1 MKSQE
6 PINQHKVHHSLIEP
20 AEIVGI
26 KLQWFGFIVA
36 FGFVLFPMTSGS
48 VLGFAFLGL
57 LLWSIINFILRP
69 LYRWDKDAIAIL
81 LQAIS
86 QDNYHQ
92 TGDDINGPSKTAY
105 DSIQKPK

>member
-69 LYRWDKDAIAIL
+69 LYSWDKDANGIL
-81 LQAIS
+81 LYVIS
-86 QDNYHQ
+86 MENYFQ
-92 TGDDINGPSKTAY
+92 SGV
-105 DSIQKPK
+105 SILCF